1 MRKIIFSCLSLM
13 LLISVSSVSAQSIDA
28 GRGELPLT
36 VPASYSGSNPAPLIV
51 LLHGYGSS
59 GAGQDSYMKFSD
71 LANHYGFLFI
81 APDGQQETEG
91 QQSRF
96 WNASDAC
103 CNFQG
108 SPENDVAYVMSII
121 NNVKS
126 EYNVDSNRV
135 YLIGHSNG
143 GFMSYRTAYEN
154 SASIA
159 AIASLAGA
167 EATVAGPAPANPV
180 HILQIHGT
188 ADTTIAYA
196 GDEIQGNNYPGAVET
211 VERWA
216 AYNGCSLEGSEVA
229 QLDLESQFPG
239 YDSTVV
245 RYNSGCKVGGSSE
258 LWTITDGSHV
268 PAISDSFSANV
279 VGWLMAHPKVGS
291 SSANAAD

>member
-1 MRKIIFSCLSLM
+1 MHKILVSCLTM
-13 LLISVSSVSAQSIDA
+13 VLLFGINTLSAQSIDA
-28 GRGELPLT
+28 GRGDLPLT
-36 VPASYSGSNPAPLIV
+36 VPSGYKSSTPAPLVV

-59 GAGQDSYMKFSD
+59 GAGQDFYMKFSA
-71 LANHYGFLFI
+71 LADHYGFLFI

-91 QQSRF
+91 RQSRF

-108 SPENDVAYVMSII
+108 SPVNDVDYVMSII
-121 NNVKS
+121 NEIKS
-126 EYNVDSNRV
+126 EYSIDYNRV

-154 SASIA
+154 SSEIA

-167 EATVAGPAPANPV
+167 GATVAGPAPANPV

-188 ADTTIAYA
+188 DDSTIAYGGA
-196 GDEIQGNNYPGAVET
+196 DIQGNGYPGAIET

-216 AYNGCSLEGSEVA
+216 AYNGCALEGSEVA
-229 QLDLESQFPG
+229 QLDLDSQLPG
-239 YDSTVV
+239 YDSVVV
-245 RYNSGCKVGGSSE
+245 RYDNGCKVGGSSE

-268 PAISDSFSANV
+268 PAISDSFSINV
-279 VGWLMAHPKVGS
+279 VEWLMAHPKVNP